1 MISETEWNIINNIL
15 LELYTIDSLE
25 VLSQK
30 LMKVIRM
37 LIPYTKGYFILL
49 DEEQNIRE
57 KESYFTGFNTK
68 AERLYMNKYYND
80 DYIRYLYDIKSETN
94 VYRDTNILESAIRE
108 KTDFYVNFLKPE
120 DIVFGCG
127 ILIIKNGRVIG
138 IFNLFRNEP
147 LKDFTDKELKILD
160 ILKKHLENMIYNVTQ
175 LSRAKIS
182 VNKNLNAFAAAFYL
196 TDRESEVLSLIN
208 KGYSN
213 QKIADEL
220 AISLSTVKKHV
231 YNLFGKTGVANRS
244 QLISLFLK

>member
-1 MISETEWNIINNIL
+1 MISETEWITINNIL
-15 LELYTIDSLE
+15 LELYTIDNLE
-25 VLSQK
+25 ALSQK

-57 KESYFTGFNTK
+57 NESHFIGFNTE
-68 AERLYMNKYYND
+68 AERLYINKYYNV
-80 DYIRYLYDIKSETN
+80 DYIRYLYDIKSETS
-94 VYRDTNILESAIRE
+94 VYRDTNILDSAIRE
-108 KTDFYVNFLKPE
+108 KTDFYVNFLRPE

-138 IFNLFRNEP
+138 IFNLFRNEQ
-147 LKDFTDKELKILD
+147 LEDFMDKELYILD
-160 ILKKHLENMIYNVTQ
+160 ILKNHLENMIYNVTQ
-175 LSRAKIS
+175 LCRANIS
-182 VNKNLNAFAAAFYL
+182 VNKNLNAFADTFSL
-196 TDRESEVLSLIN
+196 TDREVEVLCLIN

-220 AISLSTVKKHV
+220 SISLSTVKKHV
-231 YNLFGKTGVANRS
+231 YNLFSKTGVVNRS